1 MIRANIEAEIDSLL
15 WRIKEKNE
23 QVKKLDNLILK
34 QVERLKE
41 VEKERDDLIYK
52 LNEIK
57 EQLED
62 LCND

>member
-41 VEKERDDLIYK
+41 VEK
-52 LNEIK
+52 
-57 EQLED
+57 
-62 LCND
+62 